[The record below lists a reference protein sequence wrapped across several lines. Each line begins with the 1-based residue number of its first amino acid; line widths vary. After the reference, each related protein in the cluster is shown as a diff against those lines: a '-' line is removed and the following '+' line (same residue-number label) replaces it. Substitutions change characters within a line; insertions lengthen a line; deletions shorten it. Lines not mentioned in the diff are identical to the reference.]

1 MKAPDTKT
9 ILNIS
14 LAIGIFIVGKKLL
27 EKFGLLD
34 TKDDKIAEELA
45 IDSGGDT
52 TNTSQNA
59 PVGLALNPKYWIN
72 IYRNVN
78 KVFISQGKP
87 QLTGKQVVQLLM
99 FEPYKKL
106 SRLSFTETVLQNNFS
121 IDEMLILQKKYNLY
135 NPLDATYLR
144 AVYSIM
150 KSKGFFK
157 DNPSMVYG
165 TFQKMKNRA
174 QVSYLSKVFTQVTQ
188 QDLQTFLASFLNS
201 TEMTKIANYL
211 KNLKIA

>member
-45 IDSGGDT
+45 TASGGDI

-59 PVGLALNPKYWIN
+59 PAGLSLNPKYWIN
-72 IYRNVN
+72 IYANVN
-78 KVFISQGKP
+78 KVFKTQGKP
-87 QLTGKQVVQLLM
+87 QLTGIEVVQLLM

-188 QDLQTFLASFLNS
+188 QDLQTFLASFLNT

>member
-14 LAIGIFIVGKKLL
+14 LAIGIFFVGKKLM
-27 EKFGLLD
+27 ETFGLL
-34 TKDDKIAEELA
+34 KSNDDKIADALETA
-45 IDSGGDT
+45 SGGDT
-52 TNTSQNA
+52 TNTTKDA
-59 PVGLALNPKYWIN
+59 PAGLALNPKYWIN
-72 IYRNVN
+72 IYANVN
-78 KVFISQGKP
+78 KMFKSQGKP
-87 QLTGKQVVQLLM
+87 ILTGKQVVQLLM
-99 FEPYKKL
+99 FEPYQKL
-106 SRLSFTETVLQNNFS
+106 TRLSFKDTVLATNFS
-121 IDEMLILQKKYNLY
+121 VDEMMILQKKYNLY

-144 AVYSIM
+144 AVYPIM
-150 KSKGFFK
+150 KAKGFFK

-165 TFQKMKNRA
+165 VFQKMKNRA
-174 QVSYLSKVFTQVTQ
+174 QVSYLSKVFTQVTG